1 MKHQKKKKY
10 KNSDPA
16 KIIAKM
22 DNRSFC
28 PYHERFVIDEEIFVA
43 FLSFVAIYFSI
54 NFWYSKEILNADF
67 TIEALAPPHP
77 HHRLNS
83 CQP

>member
-1 MKHQKKKKY
+1 MAFIVRQETLTFWIKEIVKWTDETTPGCFSNPKMKHQKKEKY

-43 FLSFVAIYFSI
+43 F
-54 NFWYSKEILNADF
+54 
-67 TIEALAPPHP
+67 
-77 HHRLNS
+77 
-83 CQP
+83 